1 MLNRISFY
9 VFIQI
14 FKACIL
20 IFFIFISISWLL
32 QITRLFS
39 LTNLLQV
46 EIITIFLLSLF
57 LLPNLITIILP
68 FVVIFGIVLCF
79 VKLNKDKELL
89 AIYSSGLS
97 YKVIKSPLIIFTL
110 LLSLIYVILN
120 FYISPLIYDK
130 YKQKEFQI
138 RNTINFEK
146 LILSNFLE
154 VNQDTVLDFKK
165 TDTTFKEIFIN
176 FKTETD
182 NLIFANSGNIFLKN
196 NLYVFEL
203 TDGFK
208 LNISEKEIEKN
219 IKNIEKVFKIY
230 LKTNN
235 PKTKPIFVNNYKWL
249 GKLNYIKFLREIG
262 KHFTINKM
270 LSFDSVKLRLD
281 REQSLSYMEFN
292 YMILQAYDFLEL
304 NKNKNCLM
312 QIGGS
317 DQWGNIVNGVELIK
331 RHSNKQVFGLTTP
344 LITLASGSKM
354 GKTEKGAVWLD
365 KKLLAPY
372 DYWQFWRNTD
382 DRDVLRFLQMF
393 TDLTLKK
400 IEELKNKNINQL
412 KILLANKAT
421 TMLHGE
427 PAAKKAAQT
436 AKNTFEKKSIGDDL
450 PTVKIEKEKLTNG
463 INIID
468 LVIASNLSNSKS
480 EVKRMIKNKGIKIN
494 NETVENDKLNVS
506 LNNFNQ
512 ENFLKLSHGK
522 KNHVILKI
530 V

>member
-1 MLNRISFY
+1 MNKFLKEFKDRGYFY
-9 VFIQI
+9 QCTNENELSDLLDKKSINAYIGFDSTAPSLHVGSLMQI
-14 FKACIL
+14 MCLK
-20 IFFIFISISWLL
+20 LL
-32 QITRLFS
+32 QNHGHR
-39 LTNLLQV
+39 
-46 EIITIFLLSLF
+46 
-57 LLPNLITIILP
+57 P
-68 FVVIFGIVLCF
+68 IVL
-79 VKLNKDKELL
+79 LGGGTTRIGDPSGKEETR
-89 AIYSSGLS
+89 
-97 YKVIKSPLIIFTL
+97 K
-110 LLSLIYVILN
+110 
-120 FYISPLIYDK
+120 
-130 YKQKEFQI
+130 
-138 RNTINFEK
+138 
-146 LILSNFLE
+146 ILS
-154 VNQDTVLDFKK
+154 
-165 TDTTFKEIFIN
+165 
-176 FKTETD
+176 
-182 NLIFANSGNIFLKN
+182 
-196 NLYVFEL
+196 
-203 TDGFK
+203 
-208 LNISEKEIEKN
+208 EKQIEQN
-219 IKNIEKVFKIY
+219 IKNIQKVFKIF

-235 PKTKPIFVNNYKWL
+235 PKLKPIFVNNYKWL

-262 KHFTINKM
+262 RHFTINKM
-270 LSFDSVKLRLD
+270 LSFDSVKLRLE

-304 NKNKNCLM
+304 NKTKNCLM

-365 KKLLAPY
+365 KKLLTPY

-421 TMLHGE
+421 AMLHGE
-427 PAAKKAAQT
+427 PASKKAAQT

-450 PTVKIEKEKLTNG
+450 PSVKIEKEKLTNG